1 MFGLPFC
8 GNCPAEKNVYTCSRT
23 MFKPWTAI
31 GAVVL
36 AFSLAIPACAYDV
49 PLTEHSIRD
58 AYFLGTRQTSLG
70 PNFLAEY
77 TREIPN
83 LSLGRYRSFASLETP
98 FTQVAVFSSKKLN
111 YSAQDAV
118 KEFLGKPLLFRM
130 HLEICYMVNAPPD
143 ALTVRIVQ
151 NKKDVLPESSESS
164 LFFPASDEYTS
175 PPSIGETMQF
185 EFSADKI
192 DSSTLTI
199 LIDTPDGQHAET
211 VFDLQALR

>member
-1 MFGLPFC
+1 ML
-8 GNCPAEKNVYTCSRT
+8 
-23 MFKPWTAI
+23 KPWPATA
-31 GAVVL
+31 AVLL
-36 AFSLAIPACAYDV
+36 AFALAIPACAYDV
-49 PLTEHSIRD
+49 PLTENSIRD
-58 AYFLGTRQTSLG
+58 AYFLGTRQAGLG
-70 PNFLAEY
+70 PDFLAKY
-77 TREIPN
+77 THEISN

-98 FTQVAVFSSKKLN
+98 FTQVAILSSKKLN

-118 KEFLGKPLLFRM
+118 KEFLGKPLLFRI

-151 NKKDVLPESSESS
+151 NKKDLLPESSERS

-192 DSSTLTI
+192 DSSALSI
-199 LIDTPDGQHAET
+199 LVDTPDGQHAQL
-211 VFDLQALR
+211 DLDLRTLR